1 MRVALELLLMP
12 EMDDLSM
19 RDLDLEKARGGIQVI
34 QRAARILRALRT
46 TRSGMSL
53 GQIAEAV
60 DLPRSTVQRI
70 VAALQAERMVIPGAN
85 GSRFRLGPELDV
97 LSEAT
102 RFKTVEFCRLPL
114 TELAQATGETADLS
128 VLRGSA
134 MIFLDQVPGSHRL
147 RTVSSVGEA
156 FPLTNTANGRACL
169 AQLSEAY
176 ARKLVQEEWDRLHRK
191 GDMAT
196 FLSGLEEVRKT
207 ALAYDLDEHTP
218 GISAIGFAFAD
229 PSGDLHSISVPVPS
243 TRFAVVRS
251 KVEAALRA
259 TSKQISKILAE
270 AEPAPASAPRE
281 TGIRSDTSPVRRIQS
296 E

>member
-1 MRVALELLLMP
+1 M
-12 EMDDLSM
+12 
-19 RDLDLEKARGGIQVI
+19 LDTGLEKARGGIQVI
-34 QRAARILRALRT
+34 ERAARILRTLRT

-70 VAALQAERMVIPGAN
+70 VAALQAERMVIAGAN
-85 GSRFRLGPELDV
+85 GGRFRLGPELDV
-97 LSEAT
+97 LAEAT
-102 RFKTVEFCRLPL
+102 RFKTVESCRLPL

-156 FPLTNTANGRACL
+156 FPLTSTANGRACL
-169 AQLSEAY
+169 AQLSETY
-176 ARKLVQEEWDRLHRK
+176 ARKLVQEEWDRLHRQ
-191 GDMAT
+191 GDMAA
-196 FLSGLEEVRKT
+196 FLSGLEQIRAT
-207 ALAYDLDEHTP
+207 GLAYDLNEHTA

-243 TRFAVVRS
+243 TRFATVRPQ
-251 KVEAALRA
+251 VEAALRA
-259 TSKQISKILAE
+259 TSQQISKIMAGAGLA
-270 AEPAPASAPRE
+270 PSL
-281 TGIRSDTSPVRRIQS
+281 
-296 E
+296 